1 MRSVNRFDLL
11 PIENGYMMKVAK
23 WIAATLAALVS
34 MNVFA
39 ETAQEAAVRKAITP
53 RLGEDAKV
61 ESVTK
66 TPYSGLYEVQVNGDV
81 IYTDAK
87 AEYLFV
93 GRVVDTRTYQDY
105 TKARLDEIN
114 KVNFGNLPLELAI
127 KEVKGNGKRVI
138 AVFEDPNCGYC
149 KRFRRT
155 LEEVDNI
162 TVYTFLYSILS
173 PDSVEKSRNVW
184 CAPDRAQAW
193 GDWMLNGK
201 LPPTAAA
208 SCNTPHEKILELG
221 QNMKVTGTPTIIFA
235 DGSRIPG
242 AIDAKALEAKLSSIK
257 Q

>member
-1 MRSVNRFDLL
+1 
-11 PIENGYMMKVAK
+11 MK
-23 WIAATLAALVS
+23 AATWAAAMLAALVS
-34 MNVFA
+34 MSAWA

-53 RLGEDAKV
+53 RLGEEAKV

-66 TPYSGLYEVQVNGDV
+66 TPYSGLFEVQVNGDI

-114 KVNFGNLPLELAI
+114 KVTFGNLPLELAM

-155 LEEVDNI
+155 LEDVDNI
-162 TVYTFLYSILS
+162 TVYTFFYNILS
-173 PDSVEKSRNVW
+173 PDSVEKSRNIW
-184 CAPDRAQAW
+184 CAPDRSKAW
-193 GDWMLNGK
+193 SDWMLNGK
-201 LPPTAAA
+201 LPPTAPANC
-208 SCNTPHEKILELG
+208 STPHEKVIELG
-221 QNMKVTGTPTIIFA
+221 RSMKVTGTPTIIFA

-257 Q
+257 

>member
-34 MNVFA
+34 MSVFA

-114 KVNFGNLPLELAI
+114 KVTFGNLPLELAM

-155 LEEVDNI
+155 LEDVDNI
-162 TVYTFLYSILS
+162 TVYTFFYNILS
-173 PDSVEKSRNVW
+173 PDSVEKSRNIW
-184 CAPDRAQAW
+184 CAPDRSKAW
-193 GDWMLNGK
+193 TDWMLNSK
-201 LPPTAAA
+201 LPPTAPANC
-208 SCNTPHEKILELG
+208 STPHEKVIELG
-221 QNMKVTGTPTIIFA
+221 RSMKVTGTPTIIFA

-257 Q
+257 